1 MADPRDLEEELLMR
15 IIHGGDLIYDI
26 AGDAPQEQHEE
37 EDDGSQYLSLEQGE
51 QGVGDDN
58 ASEVVK

>member
-1 MADPRDLEEELLMR
+1 MH
-15 IIHGGDLIYDI
+15 IVHGGDPIDDI
-26 AGDAPQEQHEE
+26 AGEAPQEQHEK

-58 ASEVVK
+58 AGEVVK

>member
-1 MADPRDLEEELLMR
+1 MADPRGFEEEILMH
-15 IIHGGDLIYDI
+15 IIHGGSPIDD
-26 AGDAPQEQHEE
+26 GDAPQEQHEE

-58 ASEVVK
+58 AGEVVK